1 MRVVVALA
9 GVWIMV
15 PLLLMVARWPSW
27 WEWIAPEQTPMTWV
41 QSVVLVLAA
50 AASMLIAYLQP
61 ARPAAWRML
70 GAGFAALAFD
80 ERFAIH
86 ERVRDNVL
94 APRGIRVPFLPWI
107 APGDF
112 LLLVVGLIGL
122 AVLPVAW
129 RVIRV
134 DSGARVA
141 LIVGIGLA
149 VAAVGM
155 DSIDPSTWTIWAERV
170 EQTAE
175 EVVELGGGLAFLAA
189 VMLRML
195 ALLDH
200 AGESLQD
207 AARSPEPD
215 Q

>member
-1 MRVVVALA
+1 
-9 GVWIMV
+9 
-15 PLLLMVARWPSW
+15 
-27 WEWIAPEQTPMTWV
+27 
-41 QSVVLVLAA
+41 
-50 AASMLIAYLQP
+50 
-61 ARPAAWRML
+61 
-70 GAGFAALAFD
+70 
-80 ERFAIH
+80 
-86 ERVRDNVL
+86 
-94 APRGIRVPFLPWI
+94 
-107 APGDF
+107 
-112 LLLVVGLIGL
+112 
-122 AVLPVAW
+122 
-129 RVIRV
+129 
-134 DSGARVA
+134 
-141 LIVGIGLA
+141 LA